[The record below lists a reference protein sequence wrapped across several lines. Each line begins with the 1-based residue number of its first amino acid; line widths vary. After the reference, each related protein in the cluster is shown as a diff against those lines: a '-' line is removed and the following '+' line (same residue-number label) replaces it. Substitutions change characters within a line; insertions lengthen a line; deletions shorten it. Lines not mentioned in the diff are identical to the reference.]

1 MKKYIHTL
9 WENTLPNISVR
20 ISISYFSLTRTGSPR
35 ILDRLYIHAGSLVV
49 SIGLPR
55 EEMLSRTLRD
65 MLIHLAVFPITLDRV
80 LKLLLLDGFRTI
92 SPKAVLM
99 TPNKPSVIAFPDK
112 KPPYSLPFLM
122 EYLTLLMADFS
133 LHALPGRVSI
143 PAFSGRRE
151 MVDCLAM
158 NYCILLEQY
167 GMLLEKVKSSSE
179 ETVLSTPS

>member
-80 LKLLLLDGFRTI
+80 LKLLLSDGFRTI
-92 SPKAVLM
+92 SPRAVLM
-99 TPNKPSVIAFPDK
+99 TPNKPSVIAFPNR

-122 EYLTLLMADFS
+122 EYLTSLMVNFS
-133 LHALPGRVSI
+133 LHL
-143 PAFSGRRE
+143 
-151 MVDCLAM
+151 
-158 NYCILLEQY
+158 
-167 GMLLEKVKSSSE
+167 
-179 ETVLSTPS
+179 

>member
-1 MKKYIHTL
+1 MRKYIRTL
-9 WENTLPNISVR
+9 WENTLPNISAR
-20 ISISYFSLTRTGSPR
+20 ISISYFSSTRTGSPR
-35 ILDRLYIHAGSLVV
+35 ILDQLYIHAGSLVV

-55 EEMLSRTLRD
+55 EAVLSRTLRD
-65 MLIHLAVFPITLDRV
+65 MLIHLAVFPITLDRQ
-80 LKLLLLDGFRTI
+80 LRLLLSADSPTI
-92 SPKAVLM
+92 SPRAVLM
-99 TPNKPSVIAFPDK
+99 TPAKPSVIAFPKK

-143 PAFSGRRE
+143 PAFSERRA

-167 GMLLEKVKSSSE
+167 GMLFEKAKSSLKE
-179 ETVLSTPS
+179 RDLNIPS